1 MTALPTSDASCRGCG
16 TELAGSLLSC
26 PACRRLVHSE
36 TLASLN
42 VRAEEA
48 RATSDV
54 MGEIGAWRDAL
65 LLLPGASRQHAV
77 ISARLDELSRM
88 NEALAAEK
96 AAQGPRPGT
105 FWAKVL
111 GPLGAAGLLI
121 WKLKFV
127 IAVLLGKAKFLLL
140 GLTKATTL
148 FSMLASFGLYWTAWG
163 WRFAFGLVVS
173 IYIHEMGHVAALRR
187 FGIRA
192 TAPMFIPGLGAMIR
206 LNEHPATPREDARV
220 GLAGPWWGLGAAL
233 AALAIYF
240 ATGSKIWGAIGHTG
254 AWINL
259 FNLLPIWQLDGGRGI
274 NPLSRMQRGL
284 LCALVAVLWLVT
296 HEGLLILILLGLA
309 YRLWQKESPRSDRP
323 ITAEFAALLVLL
335 SMLTMIRVS
344 P

>member
-1 MTALPTSDASCRGCG
+1 MTALPLPDLHCRGCG
-16 TELAGSLLSC
+16 TELASALLSC
-26 PACRRLVHSE
+26 PSCRRLVHSE
-36 TLASLN
+36 TLASLSA
-42 VRAEEA
+42 RAEEA
-48 RATSDV
+48 RVKADV
-54 MGEIGAWRDAL
+54 LGEIGAWRDAL
-65 LLLPGASRQHAV
+65 LLLPGSSRQHAV
-77 ISARLDELSRM
+77 IAARLDELSRM
-88 NEALAAEK
+88 KEARAAEE

-105 FWAKVL
+105 VWAKVL
-111 GPLGAAGLLI
+111 GPLGVAGLLI

-127 IAVLLGKAKFLLL
+127 IALLLGKAKFLLL
-140 GLTKATTL
+140 GLTKATTF

-163 WRFAFGLVVS
+163 WRFALGLVVS

-192 TAPMFIPGLGAMIR
+192 TVPMFIPGLGAMVR

-233 AALAIYF
+233 AALGIYF

-259 FNLLPIWQLDGGRGI
+259 FNLLPIWQLDGGRGVH
-274 NPLSRMQRGL
+274 PLSRLQRGL
-284 LCALVAVLWLVT
+284 LCALVAVLWLAT

-309 YRLWQKESPRSDRP
+309 YRTWQKESPRSDWP
-323 ITAEFAALLVLL
+323 IATEFAALLVIL
-335 SMLTMIRVS
+335 SLLTMIRVQ